1 MVVVTAVAGMTAV
14 AAVTAVAGVTI
25 VVAGHT
31 YGLV

>member
-1 MVVVTAVAGMTAV
+1 VVVVTAVAGMTAV